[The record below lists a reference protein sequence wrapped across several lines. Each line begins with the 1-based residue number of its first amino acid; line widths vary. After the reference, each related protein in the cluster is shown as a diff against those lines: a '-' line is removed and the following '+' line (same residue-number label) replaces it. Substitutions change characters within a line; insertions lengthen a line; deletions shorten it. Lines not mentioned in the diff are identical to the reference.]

1 MLLHKYTAARF
12 DASRCLRYLVTR
24 YFLGNVT
31 VAKKPE
37 NLTFEESLCE
47 LERIVSDLEQGDVS
61 LDDALKQFERGI
73 KLVRNSQGKLEQ
85 AQQKVAILLQEDEDA
100 SLTTYATEGE

>member
-1 MLLHKYTAARF
+1 M
-12 DASRCLRYLVTR
+12 
-24 YFLGNVT
+24 
-31 VAKKPE
+31 AKKPE

-61 LDDALKQFERGI
+61 LDEALKQFERGI

-85 AQQKVAILLQEDEDA
+85 AQQKVAILLQEDENA
-100 SLTTYATEGE
+100 SLATYATEGE

>member
-1 MLLHKYTAARF
+1 M
-12 DASRCLRYLVTR
+12 
-24 YFLGNVT
+24 
-31 VAKKPE
+31 AKKPE
-37 NLTFEESLCE
+37 NLTFEESLTE

-85 AQQKVAILLQEDEDA
+85 AQQKVAILMQEDEAA
-100 SLTTYATEGE
+100 SLTTFTPEGE

>member
-1 MLLHKYTAARF
+1 M
-12 DASRCLRYLVTR
+12 
-24 YFLGNVT
+24 
-31 VAKKPE
+31 AKKPE

-85 AQQKVAILLQEDEDA
+85 AQQKVAILLQEDENA
-100 SLTTYATEGE
+100 SLATYATEGE

>member
-1 MLLHKYTAARF
+1 M
-12 DASRCLRYLVTR
+12 
-24 YFLGNVT
+24 
-31 VAKKPE
+31 AKKPE